1 MHVKKLREI
10 TSESSQG
17 QILCIVMEESTAN
30 IFLVS
35 KNTTKLK
42 AKIESSIS
50 KNVQFGKKDDS
61 LKKFYGKIISA
72 LQVHFDPDNKEGHGS
87 KELLKAIKAVVVGSP
102 GFYKDKFYEHLQKYA
117 EVTKSH
123 MLKDFMSK
131 VIMTHTTSGFKQAL
145 NEIINNKQVQDS
157 ITGLSCFNEQKY
169 LDDFFEVLRTK
180 DNECT
185 YGKKAVQVC
194 LDQSAVKVMLIS
206 DNLFR
211 SKNLQTRKEYVGIV

>member
-17 QILCIVMEESTAN
+17 QILCIVMEESTAH

-72 LQVHFDPDNKEGHGS
+72 LQIHFDPDNKEGHGS

-117 EVTKSH
+117 EVTKSL

-145 NEIINNKQVQDS
+145 NEIINNKQV
-157 ITGLSCFNEQKY
+157 
-169 LDDFFEVLRTK
+169 
-180 DNECT
+180 
-185 YGKKAVQVC
+185 
-194 LDQSAVKVMLIS
+194 
-206 DNLFR
+206 
-211 SKNLQTRKEYVGIV
+211 